1 MVAPGRAL
9 MAKRKAKTS
18 SSKASSTSKTS
29 PPKRTART
37 ARSAGGPARN
47 RGSDRDARAI
57 ELALAAFAHDVRTP
71 LTGILAIGELL
82 ATSELDERERR
93 WVATLRST
101 AEHLAALTTLVVDAA
116 RAQAKGLVLRRDLFD
131 PRRLVDSAAGLLAAR
146 AAAKGLASNTIIA
159 SDLPARLRGDPMR
172 LRVALEN
179 LLDNAVK
186 FTEQGDVALQAEA
199 QSLPGDRVRL
209 VFSVTDRGIGVSP
222 AEMKRLF
229 KPFGQANAAIAQR
242 FGGAGIGLALVKRLA
257 RAMGG
262 DLTVTSR
269 AGEGS
274 TFRLTVTVENASIDA
289 EAGSDDGT
297 ELSEAL
303 VRAGRALR
311 ILCVEDNPYGRVVL
325 NTILTELG
333 HRADFVGTGE
343 AAVEAAAGKGYDAV
357 LMDVTLPGID
367 GLEATRRIRAR
378 VGSAMRVIGV
388 SGRGSPE
395 EAARARAAGMD
406 DYLPKPLSPSTLARA
421 LRR

>member
-1 MVAPGRAL
+1 V
-9 MAKRKAKTS
+9 RK
-18 SSKASSTSKTS
+18 
-29 PPKRTART
+29 
-37 ARSAGGPARN
+37 
-47 RGSDRDARAI
+47 RGSDGDARAI

-116 RAQAKGLVLRRDLFD
+116 RAQAKGLDLRRDLFD

-199 QSLPGDRVRL
+199 QPLSGDRIRL
-209 VFSVTDRGIGVSP
+209 VFSVTDRGIGMSP

-229 KPFGQANAAIAQR
+229 KPFGQANATIAQR

-262 DLTVTSR
+262 DLTVTSQ

-289 EAGSDDGT
+289 ETGSDVKS

-303 VRAGRALR
+303 VRTGRPLH
-311 ILCVEDNPYGRVVL
+311 ILCVEDNPYGRVVM
-325 NTILTELG
+325 NTILTQLG
-333 HRADFVGTGE
+333 HQIDFVAAGE
-343 AAVEAAAGKGYDAV
+343 AAVDSAARGAYDLV
-357 LMDVTLPGID
+357 LMDVKLS
-367 GLEATRRIRAR
+367 GLGGLDATRRIRALP
-378 VGSAMRVIGV
+378 GT
-388 SGRGSPE
+388 
-395 EAARARAAGMD
+395 AARVPIIGISGHSGLTDAAAARAAGMD
-406 DYLPKPLSPSTLARA
+406 AFLAKPVSPNALAEAIRKVA
-421 LRR
+421 AH